1 MVESES
7 NDLHSFNGGQK
18 RLAFYI
24 QRRKNHVI
32 KGRGLPLRLR
42 LSVSDDAP
50 CQKVKQDGTVIRNKS
65 LPLPISD
72 LGS

>member
-1 MVESES
+1 MVETES
-7 NDLHSFNGGQK
+7 SDLHSFNGGQK

-50 CQKVKQDGTVIRNKS
+50 CQNGQAGWHSNTQKVVTSSHI
-65 LPLPISD
+65 
-72 LGS
+72 